1 MMAKY
6 NVEYACGHEGE
17 VQLYGKGSER
27 ERKLEW
33 LATQDCPACEKAA
46 REARNAAANAE
57 AAAANAKAGLAT
69 LQGSDKQI
77 AWAETIRAGYMPGLQ
92 AKLAEMQAKVT
103 PENAAIAAKAI
114 SITEGIINN
123 QSAAWW
129 IDRRDHERADILLM
143 NEFRAARNS

>member
-1 MMAKY
+1 MAKY
-6 NVEYACGHEGE
+6 SVKHSCGHTVEI
-17 VQLYGKGSER
+17 QLCGKGTER
-27 ERKLEW
+27 TRKLEW

-46 REARNAAANAE
+46 RDAKHNAANAAAAQ
-57 AAAANAKAGLAT
+57 ANASAGLPA

-103 PENAAIAAKAI
+103 PENAAIAAQAI
-114 SITEGIINN
+114 GITESIINN

-143 NEFRAARNS
+143 NEFRAARKS